1 MNFEFFFYL
10 LLLSLFGF
18 TQTNRAQSGYDLTNQ
33 MIATAKRVQTMEFTL
48 KTFERIE
55 GKMIEQKMYVKW
67 MREPFKIYVKQAYP
81 NEGVEILYVSGAN
94 KDKALV
100 APNSFPWFNL
110 KLDPYGDLMRAD
122 QHHTIFGIGFDK
134 TVSILESLL
143 KKYGTQAASM
153 VKNYVTVEWKGIECY
168 KIFMMNPNF
177 KYIDY
182 TIKEGET
189 LLTIAKK
196 FKLSEHM
203 ILEKNEKVDNYDDVD
218 QGQVI
223 KIPNDYAK
231 KMTIYIDKQKM
242 IPVVIKVYDDQGLY
256 EQYEHSRLEI
266 NPVFDSDE
274 FSEDYEE
281 YGF

>member
-1 MNFEFFFYL
+1 MNFELFFYL

-18 TQTNRAQSGYDLTNQ
+18 TQTNRAQSAYGLTKQ
-33 MIATAKRVQTMEFTL
+33 MIATTKQIQTLEFTL
-48 KTFERIE
+48 KTFERLE
-55 GKMIEQKMYVKW
+55 GKMIKQKMYVKW
-67 MREPFKIYVKQAYP
+67 MREPFKIYVEQAYP
-81 NEGVEILYVSGAN
+81 NKGVELLYVSG
-94 KDKALV
+94 KSKVLV

-110 KLDPYGDLMRAD
+110 KLDPYGGLMRKD

-134 TVSILESLL
+134 TVSILEALL
-143 KKYGTQAASM
+143 EKYGTQAASM
-153 VKNYVTVEWKGIECY
+153 LKNYVTIEWRGIECY
-168 KIFMMNPNF
+168 KIFMLNPNF

-182 TIKEGET
+182 TIKKGET

-203 ILEKNEKVDNYDDVD
+203 ILEKNEKIDDYDDVD

-231 KMTIYIDKQKM
+231 KMTIYIDKQRM
-242 IPVVIKVYDDQGLY
+242 IPVVIKIYDDQGLY
-256 EQYEHSRLEI
+256 EQYEHSKLEI

>member
-1 MNFEFFFYL
+1 MNFELFFYL

-18 TQTNRAQSGYDLTNQ
+18 TQINRAQSGYDLTKQ
-33 MIATAKRVQTMEFTL
+33 MIVTTKQIQTMEFTL
-48 KTFERIE
+48 KTFERLE
-55 GKMIEQKMYVKW
+55 GKMIKQKMYVKW

-81 NEGVEILYVSGAN
+81 NKGVELLYIRGNEKV
-94 KDKALV
+94 LV

-110 KLDPYGDLMRAD
+110 KLDPYGRLMRAD

-134 TVSILESLL
+134 TISILESLL

-153 VKNYVTVEWKGIECY
+153 VKNYVTVEWNGIECY
-168 KIFMMNPNF
+168 KIYFVNSNF

-182 TIKEGET
+182 TIKKGET

-196 FKLSEHM
+196 FKISEHM
-203 ILEKNEKVDNYDDVD
+203 ILEKNEKVDNYYDVD

-231 KMTIYIDKQKM
+231 KMTIYIDKQNM
-242 IPVVIKVYDDQGLY
+242 IPVVIKIYDDLGLY
-256 EQYEHSRLEI
+256 EQYEYSKIEI
-266 NPVFDSDE
+266 NPVFGSDE